1 MTIEMTAWDF
11 AMPAPKRGA
20 QRAAARLR
28 RAALVLALR
37 LHVQRPRVRRA
48 VDIVVAAIALVA
60 ALPVLGLAAAAIRL
74 TSRGPVFFAQ
84 ERIGKHGH
92 PFRMFK
98 LRTMRTDAEATK
110 AQLTAD
116 AGEDIR
122 FKMRRDPRVTAVG
135 RVFRKYSVDELPQL
149 WNVLIGDMTLVG
161 PRPPIRSE
169 VERYSAYALRR
180 LEMRPGLTCLWQVRG
195 RSDLPFVRQV
205 ELDIEYID
213 RTTLIDNVLVL
224 SRTVLAV
231 LSGRGAY

>member
-1 MTIEMTAWDF
+1 MTTELMAWDF

-20 QRAAARLR
+20 QRALAKLR
-28 RAALVLALR
+28 RAAFVLCLR
-37 LHVQRPRVRRA
+37 LHEQRPRARRA
-48 VDIVVAAIALVA
+48 VDIVVAGIALVA
-60 ALPVLGLAAAAIRL
+60 ALPLLVLAALAIKL
-74 TSRGPVFFAQ
+74 TSPGPVFFAQ

-92 PFRMFK
+92 PFKMFK
-98 LRTMRTDAEATK
+98 LRTMRTDAEALK

-116 AGEDIR
+116 AGEGVR
-122 FKMRRDPRVTAVG
+122 FKMRRDPRITPVG
-135 RVFRKYSVDELPQL
+135 RVFRKYSIDELPQL

-161 PRPPIRSE
+161 PRPPLRIE

-213 RTTLIDNVLVL
+213 RTTLLDNLLVL
-224 SRTVLAV
+224 TKTVVAV
-231 LSGRGAY
+231 VSGRGAY

>member
-1 MTIEMTAWDF
+1 MTTEMMAWDF

-20 QRAAARLR
+20 QRVLARLR
-28 RAALVLALR
+28 RAALILCLR
-37 LHVQRPRVRRA
+37 LHEQRPRVRRA
-48 VDIVVAAIALVA
+48 VDIVVAAIALLA
-60 ALPVLGLAAAAIRL
+60 ALPVLALAAAAIKL

-92 PFRMFK
+92 PFSMFK
-98 LRTMRTDAEATK
+98 LRTMRTDAEALK
-110 AQLTAD
+110 ARLTSD
-116 AGEDIR
+116 AGEELR
-122 FKMRRDPRVTAVG
+122 FKMRRDPRVTPVG

-149 WNVLIGDMTLVG
+149 WNVLRGDMTLVG

-213 RTTLIDNVLVL
+213 RTTLIDNLLVL
-224 SRTVLAV
+224 SKTVLAV
-231 LSGRGAY
+231 ISGRGAY